1 MMAQKELISVILGLL
16 MITLIAWN
24 LPLSI
29 FSYDCA
35 VAYAMGPSVNMDKH
49 HGDRDRDRDRDR
61 RCVRVPEPSTLL
73 LLGVGVAGVG
83 LLKRK
88 FKK

>member
-35 VAYAMGPSVNMDKH
+35 VAHAMGPSVNMDKH
-49 HGDRDRDRDRDR
+49 HRDRDRDR